1 MNYHPCHPERREYFA
16 KAEYLRSRRTPTLST
31 VLIFA
36 LLLAL
41 PACSHPK
48 KFPMQ
53 GKVVGKSAT
62 TSEITIEHGDIPGF
76 MSAMTMPYVVK
87 DPAALRDVQP
97 GDKITAAVVVPS
109 DGSDYFLEDVQITDK
124 SGRIRA
130 NSQGPHPLMP
140 GERVPDVPLVNQDGR
155 PIHLADFAGKAL
167 LVTFIYT
174 RCPMPNFCPRLAADF
189 AKVETELKKN
199 PSDYEKTHLL
209 IISFDPKYDTSTVL
223 RKYGLS
229 YLNGDA
235 HGFSHWDFASTNPKD
250 MHALAQAF
258 GLQYVQQADYISH
271 TMNIVLI
278 APDGTVAKLWTDDW
292 TVQELLDSLKQAAR

>member
-1 MNYHPCHPERREYFA
+1 
-16 KAEYLRSRRTPTLST
+16 
-31 VLIFA
+31 
-36 LLLAL
+36 
-41 PACSHPK
+41 
-48 KFPMQ
+48 MQ
-53 GKVVGKSAT
+53 GKVVGKSAA
-62 TSEITIEHGDIPGF
+62 TSELTIDHGDIPGF

-97 GDKITAAVVVPS
+97 GDKITATVVVPG
-109 DGSDYFLEDVQITDK
+109 DGGNYFLEDVRITDK
-124 SGRIRA
+124 SARTQTD
-130 NSQGPHPLMP
+130 SQSPHLLMP
-140 GERVPDVPLVNQDGR
+140 GEHIPDVALINQDGR
-155 PIHLADFAGKAL
+155 TIHLADFKGKAL

-189 AKVETELKKN
+189 ARIEAELKKN
-199 PSDYEKTHLL
+199 SPDYEKTHLL
-209 IISFDPKYDTSTVL
+209 IISFDPKYDTSAVL

-229 YLNGDA
+229 YLNGDP

-250 MHALAQAF
+250 MRSLAQAF

-292 TVQELLDSLKQAAR
+292 TVQEILDSLKQAAKS